1 MKVIGADGCGGGWF
15 VVSLFDDEGW
25 GTSAFPDIVALW
37 ESAKDASLILLDI
50 PIGLRE
56 KGKKERLC
64 DLEARKFL
72 GRKRAMSVFP
82 APCRKALFAQNY
94 HEACKINERMT
105 GRKLT
110 LQTWNII
117 PKIREV
123 DLLISK
129 DESARSHIREIHPE
143 ICFWALNNG
152 PLTHSKKTEEG
163 FNERRK
169 LLEARY
175 PYTDAIIKHALSLY
189 RRNEVQ
195 RDDILDALVA
205 GVTAI
210 GGSKSLATIP
220 ESPELD
226 SKGIAMEM
234 IYLIVPPS
242 A

>member
-1 MKVIGADGCGGGWF
+1 MKVAGADGCRAGWF
-15 VVSLFDDEGW
+15 TVLLENGHWKVFI
-25 GTSAFPDIVALW
+25 FPDIFTLW
-37 ESAKDASLILLDI
+37 RECREASLIFLDI

-56 KGKKERLC
+56 KHTKERLC
-64 DLEARKFL
+64 DLQARILL
-72 GRKRAMSVFP
+72 GHERGMSIFP
-82 APCRKALFAQNY
+82 APCRDAIYTKNY
-94 HEACKINERMT
+94 KEACKINKRMT

-110 LQTWNII
+110 IQTWNII
-117 PKIREV
+117 PRIREV
-123 DLLISK
+123 DILLSR
-129 DESARSHIREIHPE
+129 DEFARSRIREIHPE

-169 LLEARY
+169 LLESRY
-175 PYTDAIIKHALSLY
+175 PYTDAIIKHALPLY
-189 RRNEVQ
+189 RRKEVQ

-226 SKGIAMEM
+226 SKGVAMEM
-234 IYLIVPPS
+234 IYLIVPSS